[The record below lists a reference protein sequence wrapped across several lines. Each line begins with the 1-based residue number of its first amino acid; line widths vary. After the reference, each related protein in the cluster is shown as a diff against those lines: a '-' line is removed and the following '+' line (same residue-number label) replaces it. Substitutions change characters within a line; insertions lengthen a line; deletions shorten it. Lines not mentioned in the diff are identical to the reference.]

1 MTMSIF
7 AETIAAAIKDYRFYL
22 RKTMKQADRMAKLAE
37 LKLKDVNIYSGDVVL
52 FETATAIVHDIK
64 INIDIP
70 EQGYYSYSG
79 IKKFCEYLATYLQDY
94 AIEND
99 KVIHRA
105 QRASRAILEAIQIV
119 NGKPAHTL
127 DDRIKR
133 SVHACQEKIV
143 FYGNQEQFNL
153 YTNNLEKL
161 KPNAPLFFTDLL
173 RHFNMLLQKLREAA

>member
-1 MTMSIF
+1 MSMSIF
-7 AETIAAAIKDYRFYL
+7 AETIAAAIKEYRFYL

-52 FETATAIVHDIK
+52 YQTAQAIVADIQH
-64 INIDIP
+64 NISIP

-79 IKKFCEYLATYLQDY
+79 IEKFCEYLSTYIKDY

-105 QRASRAILEAIQIV
+105 QRASRAIMEAIQIV

-127 DDRIKR
+127 SDRIKR
-133 SVHACQEKIV
+133 NIHACQEKIV
-143 FYGNQEQFNL
+143 FYGNQEQFDL
-153 YTNNLEKL
+153 YTKNLEKL